1 MDVKYLEVRIRKELQ
16 TFPLDI
22 AWEAGKEII
31 VLFGPSGAGKSM
43 TLQSIA
49 GLTPLQEG
57 FVRIGEKVLF
67 DLSRKINL
75 PPQQREIGYLFQ
87 SYALFPHM
95 TAGQNILFG
104 HQLPKSLEA
113 KEELTAML
121 ELFRIGELVDRYP
134 GELSGGQQQRVALA
148 RALIRKPRILL
159 LDEPFAAIDLTV
171 RKALRM
177 ELKNLQRK
185 LNIPMLF
192 ITHDLSEALVMAD
205 KLIIYNRGQVLQEGT
220 PDEILNNPKDEL
232 VAELVGSI
240 TLHAVKNFSF

>member
-16 TFPLDI
+16 TFPLDL

-49 GLTPLQEG
+49 GLTSLQEG

-67 DLSRKINL
+67 DSSRKINL

-113 KEELTAML
+113 KK
-121 ELFRIGELVDRYP
+121 
-134 GELSGGQQQRVALA
+134 S
-148 RALIRKPRILL
+148 
-159 LDEPFAAIDLTV
+159 
-171 RKALRM
+171 
-177 ELKNLQRK
+177 
-185 LNIPMLF
+185 
-192 ITHDLSEALVMAD
+192 
-205 KLIIYNRGQVLQEGT
+205 
-220 PDEILNNPKDEL
+220 
-232 VAELVGSI
+232 
-240 TLHAVKNFSF
+240 